1 MIDRRTSACWRWRW
15 AAWGRAGWAPEAYLA
30 LFLHSWKGNVRELAK
45 VMAVA
50 RVLAEDGQPV
60 ELAHLPGPIAAR
72 VDARAG
78 AARPRA
84 AGASDPPGTS

>member
-1 MIDRRTSACWRWRW
+1 MLAL
-15 AAWGRAGWAPEAYLA
+15 ALGGVGPGGWAPEAYLA

-72 VDARAG
+72 VDARVG
-78 AARPRA
+78 NRRPKA
-84 AGASDPPGTS
+84 AGASDPPGTN